1 MRRPYYPWSLRDLLE
16 HRHSVG
22 GLLDLC
28 EENYRYMLRLAPELG
43 SLRGRHLSRIDGHID
58 LHLEVLEQT
67 PYTTLIHLTYRFGEG
82 GADPDAL
89 LRVYHDA
96 RQMEVL
102 ELRQRVLPLN
112 RRPDMCSLERKWR
125 LNLFLSKWLGYCC
138 RQGHRFDAGATEVVE
153 ERIMVACL

>member
-1 MRRPYYPWSLRDLLE
+1 MRRPYYPWSLRSLLE
-16 HRHSVG
+16 YQSTVG

-43 SLRGRHLSRIDGHID
+43 SLADHHLSRVAGNID
-58 LHLEVLEQT
+58 LHLEILEQT
-67 PYTTLIHLTYRFGEG
+67 PYTTLVHLTYRFGEG

-96 RQMEVL
+96 RQMEVI

-112 RRPDMCSLERKWR
+112 RRPDMGSLERKWR

-138 RQGHRFDAGATEVVE
+138 RQGHRFDAGTAGSVVE
-153 ERIMVACL
+153 WARVACL